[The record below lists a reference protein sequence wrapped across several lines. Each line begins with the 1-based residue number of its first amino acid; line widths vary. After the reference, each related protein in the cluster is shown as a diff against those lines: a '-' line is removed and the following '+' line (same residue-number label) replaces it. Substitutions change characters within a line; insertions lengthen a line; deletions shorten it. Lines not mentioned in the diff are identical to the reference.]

1 MIIYVGNSKKWD
13 KTLLEHIEK
22 YRKVEKYKTDN
33 KNSVYCLYIPKE
45 YFGLQG
51 NQTSQS

>member
-1 MIIYVGNSKKWD
+1 MD
-13 KTLLEHIEK
+13 KTLLELIEK

-45 YFGLQG
+45 SLGLQG
-51 NQTSQS
+51 VQTSQS